1 MATINELWT
10 IEAMPSDNRA
20 HHMARTGVS
29 LTHDYYAALG
39 ADQLA
44 WLRDLGLVMTS
55 DDRGVHFT
63 PPGLVHAD
71 AVCFIADAP
80 GTYGASDGQV
90 WSSHRSIAEGRRHL
104 AGARGRGERVALHHG
119 SLEPG
124 THWTSHMESVY
135 PEVK

>member
-10 IEAMPSDNRA
+10 IETMPNDDRA

-29 LTHDYYAALG
+29 LTYHYYASLG
-39 ADQLA
+39 ADQIA
-44 WLRDLGLVMTS
+44 WLRGPLGLVMTQ

-63 PPGLVHAD
+63 PPTVVHPS

-80 GTYGASDGQV
+80 GTYGASDGRV
-90 WSSHRSIAEGRRHL
+90 WSSHRSIEDGRR
-104 AGARGRGERVALHHG
+104 AVRQSRGARVVLHHG

-124 THWTSHMESVY
+124 THWTSHMESIY